1 MKLLQTGIIM
11 LLLSCLFVSMHA
23 GMLAPPFSLNASSEP
38 SPVGPS
44 LPSAM
49 AFSLKVV
56 WPGIGKPAIVLNG
69 SQLAIRMAGPSA
81 ISSWTFSLS
90 REYRTYTL
98 PHGVPSYN
106 GSTGEWT
113 INVTIPNNVAR
124 DLYDLRV
131 TAFDGVSNVTAEEW
145 NAVQV
150 RPSYPASFKVFH
162 ITDTHIFGST
172 TPSSEKLLYSLYQ
185 AAMANADFVVITG
198 DLTDDGVMNSFN
210 FIRLILRQSRVP
222 TYVCPGNH
230 DRDATS
236 DGYSFYLSAF
246 GPDYYAAYVTPDI
259 FLVLVNTHRT
269 ERVNTTQMGWI
280 RRDMAAST
288 AQTKILAFHHPLY
301 YVEDPPTYFLAE
313 YEAKELLNITQ
324 TYGVDVVLTGHLHN
338 DRVDYVNGTRWIM
351 TTANGGSVWELPT
364 DPGHHRNG
372 FRILEF
378 EDYGLVTWN
387 WTLSQPWSQPWDEV
401 AVSRGPSYFH
411 TVDMG
416 VSVGITNHLNY
427 SLPGQIVDVLVKPL
441 AGPTFYRVTGATVL
455 ETVNATTAWFARL
468 LVDLTPDTQTVIQVF
483 TSNPQAPVV
492 EAVEYATSTLV
503 NTVAFI
509 YANVTN
515 PASGVLLV
523 QLNYSL
529 NTASFSTTSME
540 QVGASRYRFYRFFD
554 VAGTFRFQIIA
565 WDYSGL
571 KTTTGIYSITLA
583 SSTTTTTTPPPM
595 PWLLVI
601 AGTVVGA
608 VVILVVLVYL
618 FRRRPWSSAKPR

>member
-1 MKLLQTGIIM
+1 
-11 LLLSCLFVSMHA
+11 
-23 GMLAPPFSLNASSEP
+23 
-38 SPVGPS
+38 
-44 LPSAM
+44 M

-56 WPGIGKPAIVLNG
+56 WPRIGKPAIVLNG
-69 SQLAIRMAGPSA
+69 SQLAVRIAGPSA
-81 ISSWTFSLS
+81 ISAWTFSLD

-98 PHGVPSYN
+98 SHGVPAYN
-106 GSTGEWT
+106 SSTGEWAV
-113 INVTIPNNVAR
+113 NVTIPNNAVR

-131 TAFDGVSNVTAEEW
+131 TGFDGISNETAEEW

-162 ITDTHIFGST
+162 ISDTHLFGT
-172 TPSSEKLLYSLYQ
+172 TTSSSEKLLYSLYQ
-185 AAMANADFVVITG
+185 AAMANADLVIITG
-198 DLTDDGVMNSFN
+198 DLTDDGVMSSFD
-210 FIRLILRQSRVP
+210 FLSQILRQSRVP

-236 DGYSFYLSAF
+236 DGYSFYLSTF
-246 GPDYYAAYVTPDI
+246 GPDYYAAHVTPDL

-269 ERVNTTQMGWI
+269 ERVNTTQMEWI

-338 DRVDYVNGTRWIM
+338 DRVDYVNGTRWVM
-351 TTANGGSVWELPT
+351 TTANGGSVWLLPT

-372 FRILEF
+372 FRILGF
-378 EDYGLVTWN
+378 ENYALVTWN
-387 WTLSQPWSQPWDEV
+387 WTLSLPWSQPWDEL
-401 AVSRGPSYFH
+401 ALSRGPSYFH
-411 TVDMG
+411 TVDLG
-416 VSVGITNHLNY
+416 VNLGIANHLNY

-441 AGPTFYRVTGATVL
+441 VSPAFYRVSGATVL
-455 ETVNATTAWFARL
+455 ETVNATTSWFARL
-468 LVDLTPDTQTVIQVF
+468 LVDLAPDASTAVRVF

-492 EAVEYATSTLV
+492 EAVEYAATSLV
-503 NTVAFI
+503 NAVAFI
-509 YANVTN
+509 YANVSN
-515 PASGVLLV
+515 PTSGVVLV

-540 QVGASRYRFYRFFD
+540 QVGANRYRYYRYFD
-554 VAGTFRFQIIA
+554 VAGTFRFQVIA

-571 KTTTGIYSITLA
+571 KTASAFYSITLTY
-583 SSTTTTTTPPPM
+583 STTTTTTPPPM

-601 AGTVVGA
+601 AGAVVGT
-608 VVILVVLVYL
+608 VTILVVFVCLL
-618 FRRRPWSSAKPR
+618 RRRPRSSSKPR